1 MNIAT
6 IDKENLGNNIFL
18 NITDLKDPLHWLT
31 HVNVSLKEL
40 PGKGKKKIAVVCPSF
55 GADNLETLEEMEIR
69 GKATFLEAGGETFT
83 YIPCLNSDN
92 SWITYLNK
100 LVT

>member
-1 MNIAT
+1 MSQFFIA
-6 IDKENLGNNIFL
+6 DLHFGHNNVINFT
-18 NITDLKDPLHWLT
+18 NPDGSKCRDFDT
-31 HVNVSLKEL
+31 V
-40 PGKGKKKIAVVCPSF
+40 
-55 GADNLETLEEMEIR
+55 EEMEIR
-69 GKATFLEAGGETFT
+69 GKATFMEAGGETFT